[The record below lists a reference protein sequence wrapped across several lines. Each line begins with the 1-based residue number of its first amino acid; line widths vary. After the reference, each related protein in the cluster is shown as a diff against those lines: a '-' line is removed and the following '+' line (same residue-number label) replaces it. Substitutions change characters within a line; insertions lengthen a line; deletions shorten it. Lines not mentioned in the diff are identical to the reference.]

1 MFSAGKKNWIKKFFA
16 LVKEDKITLLGI
28 ETPESTETTLR
39 LVCEHSGL
47 LYGVPNKNIYTNHLV
62 EHSTRTERL
71 QLLFFEGLLL
81 TYTLKHPGPIDQE
94 DFLQT
99 LSSFF
104 ELELSASKTWL
115 GLAKTTDKALLIERE
130 IDERI
135 RVNSSYID
143 KNYWF
148 NHLTNPFLFIDI
160 VAYHNFLQGKKR
172 AFDVRISSIELCL
185 TVLAGIRR
193 KANTQGVHFSE
204 KLFKNLLNS
213 SGLSD
218 EHIALL
224 GARSLE
230 DSAYPTAKQALVQQE
245 LLLYFTLHFLA
256 LLHYRHDD
264 NPETPSEFMVEVG
277 TELGLSRDKID
288 EIFWEY
294 RASLSAHS
302 ESFYNLLSESETK
315 VITTHLSRKYRRILG
330 RNKDRLVQE
339 LKESQELVYL
349 IRQSAKREL
358 TAEEKEKVRTQSL
371 DLMKTVPSIGIYLL
385 PGGALWLPLVLKLI
399 PDLLPS
405 AFKENEVEEKK

>member
-16 LVKEDKITLLGI
+16 LVKEDKITLLGL
-28 ETPESTETTLR
+28 ETQESKENTLR
-39 LVCEHSGL
+39 LVCEHCGL

-62 EHSTRTERL
+62 EHSTRTEKL

-81 TYTLKHPGPIDQE
+81 TYTLNRTGNLDQE
-94 DFLQT
+94 DFLQS
-99 LSSFF
+99 LCSFF
-104 ELELSASKTWL
+104 KLELSPSKTWL
-115 GLAKTTDKALLIERE
+115 GRKKSPEKALLIERA

-135 RVNSSYID
+135 RVQSSYID

-148 NHLTNPFLFIDI
+148 NHLTNPFLFIDVI
-160 VAYHNFLQGKKR
+160 AYHDFLQGKEQADDER
-172 AFDVRISSIELCL
+172 QSSIELCL
-185 TVLAGIRR
+185 TVLAGMRR
-193 KANTQGVHFSE
+193 KANAQGVHFSE

-218 EHIALL
+218 GQIALL
-224 GARSLE
+224 GATSLE
-230 DSAYPTAKQALVQQE
+230 DSAYQTAKQALVQQE

-256 LLHYRHDD
+256 LLHYRHDE
-264 NPETPSEFMVEVG
+264 NLETPSEFMVEVG
-277 TELGLSRDKID
+277 TELGLSREKND

-315 VITTHLSRKYRRILG
+315 VITTHLSRKYRRVLG

-349 IRQSAKREL
+349 IRQSTKREL
-358 TAEEKEKVRTQSL
+358 TAEEKEKVKEQSL
-371 DLMKTVPSIGIYLL
+371 DLLKTVPSIGIYLL
-385 PGGALWLPLVLKLI
+385 PGGSLWLPIVLKLI
-399 PDLLPS
+399 PELLPS

>member
-16 LVKEDKITLLGI
+16 LVKEDKITLLGL
-28 ETPESTETTLR
+28 ETQESKENTLR

-62 EHSTRTERL
+62 EHSTRTEKL

-81 TYTLKHPGPIDQE
+81 TYTLNRTGNLDHE
-94 DFLQT
+94 DFLQS
-99 LSSFF
+99 LCSFF
-104 ELELSASKTWL
+104 KLELSPSKTWL
-115 GLAKTTDKALLIERE
+115 GRKKTPDKALLIERA

-135 RVNSSYID
+135 RVQSSYID

-148 NHLTNPFLFIDI
+148 NHLTNPFLFIDVI
-160 VAYHNFLQGKKR
+160 AYHDFLQGKEQADDER
-172 AFDVRISSIELCL
+172 QSSIELCL
-185 TVLAGIRR
+185 TIIAGIRQ
-193 KANTQGVHFSE
+193 KAKAQGVHFSE
-204 KLFKNLLNS
+204 KLFKNLQNS
-213 SGLSD
+213 SSLSD
-218 EHIALL
+218 GHIALL
-224 GARSLE
+224 GATSLE
-230 DSAYPTAKQALVQQE
+230 DSSYQTAKHALVQQE

-256 LLHYRHDD
+256 LLHYRHDE

-277 TELGLSRDKID
+277 TELGLNREKID

-315 VITTHLSRKYRRILG
+315 VITTHLSRKYRRVLG

-349 IRQSAKREL
+349 IRQSALREL
-358 TAEEKEKVRTQSL
+358 TPEEKEKVRTQSL

>member
-16 LVKEDKITLLGI
+16 LIKEDKITLLGI
-28 ETPESTETTLR
+28 ETQESKENTLR
-39 LVCEHSGL
+39 LVCEHCGL
-47 LYGVPNKNIYTNHLV
+47 LYGVPNKNLYTNHLV
-62 EHSTRTERL
+62 EHSTRTEKL

-81 TYTLKHPGPIDQE
+81 TYTLNRTGNLDQE
-94 DFLQT
+94 DFLQS
-99 LSSFF
+99 LCSFF
-104 ELELSASKTWL
+104 KLELSPSKTWL
-115 GLAKTTDKALLIERE
+115 GRKKSPEKALLIERA

-135 RVNSSYID
+135 RVQSSYID

-148 NHLTNPFLFIDI
+148 NHLTNPFLFIDVI
-160 VAYHNFLQGKKR
+160 AYHDFLQGKEQADDER
-172 AFDVRISSIELCL
+172 QSSIELCL
-185 TVLAGIRR
+185 TVLAGMRR
-193 KANTQGVHFSE
+193 KANAQGVHFSE

-218 EHIALL
+218 GHIALL
-224 GARSLE
+224 GATCLE
-230 DSAYPTAKQALVQQE
+230 DSAYQTAKQALVQQE

-256 LLHYRHDD
+256 LLHYRHDE
-264 NPETPSEFMVEVG
+264 NLETPSEFMVEVG
-277 TELGLSRDKID
+277 TELGLSSEKID

-315 VITTHLSRKYRRILG
+315 VITTHLSRKYRRVLG

-358 TAEEKEKVRTQSL
+358 TAEEKEKVKEQSL
-371 DLMKTVPSIGIYLL
+371 DLLKTVPSIGIYLL
-385 PGGALWLPLVLKLI
+385 PGGSLWLPIVLKLI
-399 PDLLPS
+399 PELLPS